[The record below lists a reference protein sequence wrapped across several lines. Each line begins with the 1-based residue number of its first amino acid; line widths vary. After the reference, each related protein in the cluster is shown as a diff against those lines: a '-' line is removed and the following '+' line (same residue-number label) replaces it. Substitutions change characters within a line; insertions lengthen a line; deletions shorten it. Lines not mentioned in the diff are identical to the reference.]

1 MNERKKHVI
10 KMAHQLFIDKGFQAT
25 SIQDILEYSNISKGT
40 FYNYF
45 SSKNEL
51 LIALLKEIYSA
62 MENERNQL
70 LIGKDPS
77 DIDIFKDQ
85 IELQMNTNQKN
96 KLMALFEEVLISNDE
111 DLKQFIK
118 KGQLRM
124 IQWTYKRFIQLF
136 GEDKKPYLLDC
147 AIMFQGIL
155 HQNTKYFS
163 MANQLSIDVQKVV
176 QFSVNRMIGI
186 VHELAKT
193 GEQLHAPE
201 LLKNWLP
208 NDGSPAESLLDR
220 ISDKISELKKE
231 LSKNIDHIKYI
242 ELLDFIQEELSYS
255 IKPRKLLLES
265 SLLSL
270 KQALPSSKQILVKEF
285 EDLIKSYFK
294 EV

>member
-51 LIALLKEIYSA
+51 LIALLKEIYSE
-62 MENERNQL
+62 MENERNHL
-70 LIGKDPS
+70 LIGKNPS
-77 DIDIFKDQ
+77 DIEIFKNQ
-85 IELQMNTNQKN
+85 IELQMKTNQKN

-118 KGQLRM
+118 RGQLRM

-136 GEDKKPYLLDC
+136 GADKKPYLLDC
-147 AIMFQGIL
+147 AIMFLGIL
-155 HQNTKYFS
+155 HQNTKYFA
-163 MANQLSIDVQKVV
+163 MANQLSIDVHKVV
-176 QFSVNRMIGI
+176 EYSVNRIVAI
-186 VHELAKT
+186 VHQLAES

-208 NDGSPAESLLDR
+208 NDNKSRETLLDR
-220 ISDKISELKKE
+220 ISETISALKKE
-231 LSKNIDHIKYI
+231 LNKNLDDRKYI
-242 ELLDFIQEELSYS
+242 ELVDFIQEELLYS
-255 IKPRKLLLES
+255 INPRKLLIES
-265 SLLSL
+265 SILTLRQSLSTTV
-270 KQALPSSKQILVKEF
+270 VKEF
-285 EDLIKSYFK
+285 EDLIKSYFEE